1 MLTVDF
7 SRFPLAPGDRV
18 LDLGCGAGRHAF
30 ECYRRGAQV
39 VALDQNGEEIREV
52 AKWFAAMEEAGEAP
66 AGASATAMEG
76 DALNLPFPDDSFDVV
91 IISEVMEHIPDD
103 KGVLAEMVR
112 VLRPGGRIAVTV
124 PRYGPEKVCW
134 TLSDAYHEVEGGHIR
149 IYRGDE
155 LLGKMRE
162 AGLEPYGTHHAHGLH
177 SPYWWLKC
185 AFGVDNDKALPVQAY
200 HKLLVWDI
208 MKKPLAT
215 RLAERAL
222 NPVIGKS
229 FVVYA
234 TKPHLPVTA
243 AAEAAVTEP
252 AATEASEPAEAATP
266 AAEAAKPAAESP
278 APARKPAR
286 GAKSGTASGTKAPAK
301 STAKPA
307 AKSAA
312 KNSAGA
318 AK

>member
-52 AKWFAAMEEAGEAP
+52 AKWLAAMEEAGEAP

-134 TLSDAYHEVEGGHIR
+134 ALSDAYHEVEGGHIR

-234 TKPHLPVTA
+234 TKPHLPEPAA
-243 AAEAAVTEP
+243 AAEPAVAEASAGEANESAAGAAEP
-252 AATEASEPAEAATP
+252 AAATP
-266 AAEAAKPAAESP
+266 AK
-278 APARKPAR
+278 ARKSAQTAKRPA
-286 GAKSGTASGTKAPAK
+286 SKAPAK
-301 STAKPA
+301 SGAKPA
-307 AKSAA
+307 SKASAKRAS
-312 KNSAGA
+312 KPSAGA

>member
-134 TLSDAYHEVEGGHIR
+134 ALSDAYHEVEGGHIR

-234 TKPHLPVTA
+234 TKPHLPGTA
-243 AAEAAVTEP
+243 AAEP
-252 AATEASEPAEAATP
+252 AATAEGEPAETA
-266 AAEAAKPAAESP
+266 

-286 GAKSGTASGTKAPAK
+286 SAKSGARKAAG
-301 STAKPA
+301 AQPA
-307 AKSAA
+307 ATSAA
-312 KNSAGA
+312 KNSTGA

>member
-66 AGASATAMEG
+66 AGACATAMEG

-134 TLSDAYHEVEGGHIR
+134 ALSDAYHEVEGGHIR

-234 TKPHLPVTA
+234 TKPHLPGTA
-243 AAEAAVTEP
+243 AAAEPATTETAATEP
-252 AATEASEPAEAATP
+252 AATEPAATSSEPA
-266 AAEAAKPAAESP
+266 
-278 APARKPAR
+278 APKPAR
-286 GAKSGTASGTKAPAK
+286 GGKPGTKPGAASGAKAPAK
-301 STAKPA
+301 STSRTSA
-307 AKSAA
+307 AKSSAKSA
-312 KNSAGA
+312 KNSTGA

>member
-52 AKWFAAMEEAGEAP
+52 AKWFAAMKEAGEAP

-134 TLSDAYHEVEGGHIR
+134 ALSDAYHEVEGGHIR

-234 TKPHLPVTA
+234 TKPHLPAEPT
-243 AAEAAVTEP
+243 AAEADEP
-252 AATEASEPAEAATP
+252 AATPATKTAEPAAGKPRKSARP
-266 AAEAAKPAAESP
+266 AASAAKASAKSP
-278 APARKPAR
+278 AKR
-286 GAKSGTASGTKAPAK
+286 GAS
-301 STAKPA
+301 STAKP
-307 AKSAA
+307 
-312 KNSAGA
+312 SAGA

>member
-39 VALDQNGEEIREV
+39 VALDRNAEEIREV
-52 AKWFAAMEEAGEAP
+52 AKWFAAMKEAGEAP
-66 AGASATAMEG
+66 AGATATAMEG
-76 DALNLPFPDDSFDVV
+76 DALALPFPDESFDVV

-112 VLRPGGRIAVTV
+112 VLKPGGRIAVTV

-134 TLSDAYHEVEGGHIR
+134 ALSDAYHEVEGGHIR
-149 IYRGDE
+149 IYKADE
-155 LLGKMRE
+155 LLAKMRE
-162 AGLEPYGTHHAHGLH
+162 AGLKPYGTHHAHALH

-185 AFGVDNDKALPVQAY
+185 AFGVDNDKALPVRAY

-215 RLAERAL
+215 RVAEQAL
-222 NPVIGKS
+222 NPLIGKS
-229 FVVYA
+229 FVAYA
-234 TKPHLPVTA
+234 TKPHLP
-243 AAEAAVTEP
+243 AVG
-252 AATEASEPAEAATP
+252 
-266 AAEAAKPAAESP
+266 SP
-278 APARKPAR
+278 ADVP
-286 GAKSGTASGTKAPAK
+286 TDAPA
-301 STAKPA
+301 
-307 AKSAA
+307 
-312 KNSAGA
+312 GA
-318 AK
+318 R

>member
-39 VALDQNGEEIREV
+39 VALDQNGDEIREV

-124 PRYGPEKVCW
+124 PRYGPEKICW

-234 TKPHLPVTA
+234 TKPHLPEAQAADA
-243 AAEAAVTEP
+243 AAEAP
-252 AATEASEPAEAATP
+252 
-266 AAEAAKPAAESP
+266 AAKP
-278 APARKPAR
+278 
-286 GAKSGTASGTKAPAK
+286 GAKSR
-301 STAKPA
+301 A
-307 AKSAA
+307 AKSSA
-312 KNSAGA
+312 KTSAGA

>member
-134 TLSDAYHEVEGGHIR
+134 ALSDAYHEVDGGHIR

-234 TKPHLPVTA
+234 TKPHLPQA
-243 AAEAAVTEP
+243 AAADPATTEAGEP
-252 AATEASEPAEAATP
+252 AAKAP
-266 AAEAAKPAAESP
+266 KPAP
-278 APARKPAR
+278 
-286 GAKSGTASGTKAPAK
+286 GAKSGAKAPAK
-301 STAKPA
+301 NASKTASKTASKAPAQRASKASAKP
-307 AKSAA
+307 
-312 KNSAGA
+312 SAGA

>member
-52 AKWFAAMEEAGEAP
+52 AKWFAAMKEAGEAP
-66 AGASATAMEG
+66 EGATATAMEG
-76 DALNLPFPDDSFDVV
+76 NALALPFPDESFDVV

-112 VLRPGGRIAVTV
+112 VLKPGGRIAVTV

-134 TLSDAYHEVEGGHIR
+134 ALSDAYHEVEGGHIR
-149 IYRGDE
+149 IYKADE
-155 LLGKMRE
+155 LLAKVRE
-162 AGLEPYGTHHAHGLH
+162 AGLKPYGTHHAHALH

-185 AFGVDNDKALPVQAY
+185 AFGVDNDKALPVRAY

-215 RLAERAL
+215 RIAEQAL

-229 FVVYA
+229 FVLYA
-234 TKPHLPVTA
+234 TKPHLPRLAETETETETSEA
-243 AAEAAVTEP
+243 AA
-252 AATEASEPAEAATP
+252 
-266 AAEAAKPAAESP
+266 K
-278 APARKPAR
+278 
-286 GAKSGTASGTKAPAK
+286 
-301 STAKPA
+301 
-307 AKSAA
+307 
-312 KNSAGA
+312 
-318 AK
+318 

>member
-1 MLTVDF
+1 VLTVDF

-30 ECYRRGAQV
+30 ECYRRGARV
-39 VALDQNGEEIREV
+39 VALDRNAEEIREV
-52 AKWFAAMEEAGEAP
+52 ASWFAAMAEAGEAP
-66 AGASATAMEG
+66 AGATATAMEG
-76 DALNLPFPDDSFDVV
+76 DALALPFPDSSFDVV

-134 TLSDAYHEVEGGHIR
+134 ALSDAYHEVEGGHIR

-162 AGLEPYGTHHAHGLH
+162 AGLRPYGTHHAHGLH

-185 AFGVDNDKALPVQAY
+185 AFGVERDGDEAALPVRAY

-222 NPVIGKS
+222 DPLIGKS
-229 FVVYA
+229 FVAYA
-234 TKPHLPVTA
+234 TKPHLPADA
-243 AAEAAVTEP
+243 AA
-252 AATEASEPAEAATP
+252 
-266 AAEAAKPAAESP
+266 SP
-278 APARKPAR
+278 DAPAFPDAAYVREPGR
-286 GAKSGTASGTKAPAK
+286 GKA
-301 STAKPA
+301 
-307 AKSAA
+307 
-312 KNSAGA
+312 
-318 AK
+318 

>member
-52 AKWFAAMEEAGEAP
+52 AKWFAAMEEAGEVP
-66 AGASATAMEG
+66 AGATATAMEG
-76 DALNLPFPDDSFDVV
+76 DALALPFPDDSFDVV

-124 PRYGPEKVCW
+124 PRYGPEKICW
-134 TLSDAYHEVEGGHIR
+134 ALSDAYHEVEGGHIR

-185 AFGVDNDKALPVQAY
+185 AFGVDKDGDDAPLPVKAY

-215 RLAERAL
+215 RLAEQAL

-229 FVVYA
+229 FVAYA
-234 TKPHLPVTA
+234 TKPRLPEQDAATA
-243 AAEAAVTEP
+243 AATTPEP
-252 AATEASEPAEAATP
+252 AKA
-266 AAEAAKPAAESP
+266 AAK
-278 APARKPAR
+278 APAKT
-286 GAKSGTASGTKAPAK
+286 AKATKAPAK
-301 STAKPA
+301 TAAKATKSTAKPTKSTAGPAKRA
-307 AKSAA
+307 AKSAT
-312 KNSAGA
+312 SAESTPGA